1 MRKIP
6 MALGFLATLAAARVA
21 HAHPH
26 VFIDM
31 RSAVSFN
38 AAGHVDAI
46 GISWTFDE
54 FYTQFT
60 TDGLDTNGNGKFDPA
75 ELQTLANSFAKNLKE
90 FRHFTFIEIDG
101 RLVENPAPAN
111 ARAIMKDGQLTFV
124 FRLPLAK
131 PVDPRT
137 TKLRYTSLDP
147 TYYIDIAPAATA
159 PVSFAG
165 APKGCTHALR
175 KIDTTKPGAVGLAGL
190 SMTAPR
196 DDVLNATTA
205 SIVDVTCP
213 KTS

>member
-6 MALGFLATLAAARVA
+6 MALALLAALAAAPVA

-54 FYTQFT
+54 FYSQFT
-60 TDGLDTNGNGKFDPA
+60 TDGVDTNGNGKFDPA

-101 RLVENPAPAN
+101 RLIDNSTPAN
-111 ARAIMKDGQLTFV
+111 ARAIVKDGQLTFSMV
-124 FRLPLAK
+124 
-131 PVDPRT
+131 
-137 TKLRYTSLDP
+137 
-147 TYYIDIAPAATA
+147 
-159 PVSFAG
+159 G
-165 APKGCTHALR
+165 APKHCTHALAR
-175 KIDTTKPGAVGLAGL
+175 VDSTRPGGYNL
-190 SMTAPR
+190 STSIRMTAPA
-196 DDVLNATTA
+196 DDVLNSTNAA
-205 SIVDVTCP
+205 VVEVSC
-213 KTS
+213 KG